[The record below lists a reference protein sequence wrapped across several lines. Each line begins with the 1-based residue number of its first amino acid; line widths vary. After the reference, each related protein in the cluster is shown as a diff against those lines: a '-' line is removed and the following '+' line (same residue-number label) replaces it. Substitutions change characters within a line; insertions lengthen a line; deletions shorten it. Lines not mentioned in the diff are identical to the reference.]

1 MNSDSVRRSLRFV
14 GKTLSIRFHVP
25 KRRLSWI
32 KAQNLEETRDKC
44 QKYSK
49 FAPQICRTFILPTGE
64 FPIGSLASRAA
75 ARMLAQE
82 KRRPRKPPRAIIKV
96 TDLNQWL
103 TICKHGEREAKTD
116 YYIQFVWAGH
126 ETAAEIESA
135 RVELLAQ
142 ASEETGSFSK
152 GHGRQLKRA
161 EFMKA
166 FSNPG

>member
-1 MNSDSVRRSLRFV
+1 MTNPQNTQSLPPRFAGNSSSR
-14 GKTLSIRFHVP
+14 P
-25 KRRLSWI
+25 
-32 KAQNLEETRDKC
+32 E
-44 QKYSK
+44 
-49 FAPQICRTFILPTGE
+49 E

-152 GHGRQLKRA
+152 GMVGNSSEPSL
-161 EFMKA
+161 
-166 FSNPG
+166 